1 MIPDQWFT
9 NTGTDQTPSFY
20 SQDSSSNQ
28 EKLSAQQHNIAN
40 NNNPTL
46 SLGHMSNNPPQSN
59 PTEFSHLNESS
70 FTFDQYDLPPINT
83 LPPSQFNTRPSL
95 PPSASDPSTISRSHK
110 RTHSSFQSGTVKKD
124 TEEQKD
130 SENTSLFHDVN
141 DKQHVD
147 EHGKQTVSGLRSEVR
162 QYAFKVTEQ
171 FNIVRKVT
179 KDLQDRVTPRIN
191 E

>member
-1 MIPDQWFT
+1 MI
-9 NTGTDQTPSFY
+9 S
-20 SQDSSSNQ
+20 
-28 EKLSAQQHNIAN
+28 
-40 NNNPTL
+40 
-46 SLGHMSNNPPQSN
+46 
-59 PTEFSHLNESS
+59 
-70 FTFDQYDLPPINT
+70 PPINT
-83 LPPSQFNTRPSL
+83 LPPSQFNTRPSM

-191 E
+191 ELCNHFEIFGVETKKTWEYVAQSIPAMKTRLESCESDVQVLKRQQSEHQAQLKKVIAEMKQSRS